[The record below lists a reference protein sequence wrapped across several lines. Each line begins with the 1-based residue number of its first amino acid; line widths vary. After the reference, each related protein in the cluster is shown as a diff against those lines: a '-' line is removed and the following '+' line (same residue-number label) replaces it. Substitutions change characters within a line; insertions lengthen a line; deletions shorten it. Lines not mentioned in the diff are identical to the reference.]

1 MKVRQ
6 LILQLMQLDGTAEIL
21 LEGRVKGEEF
31 TVVSVGN
38 GETIHGYMIVKAKS
52 EPEQMKLP
60 LSGNAFDEPKDS
72 IGE

>member
-1 MKVRQ
+1 MKVRE
-6 LILQLMQLDGTAEIL
+6 LVDMIYHLDRDAEIL

-60 LSGNAFDEPKDS
+60 LSGNTFDEPKDS